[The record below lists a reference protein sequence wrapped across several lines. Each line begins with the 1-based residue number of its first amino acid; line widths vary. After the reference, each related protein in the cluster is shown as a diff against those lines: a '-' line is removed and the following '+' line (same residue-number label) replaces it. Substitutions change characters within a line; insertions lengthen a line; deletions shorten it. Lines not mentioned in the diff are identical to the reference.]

1 MKRGNVSNILY
12 VSSFPPRECGIATF
26 TRDLTSAMDHK
37 FNPSLKSRILAV
49 NDNGSSIYNYGGK
62 VKYQLNETDIEQY
75 IESAERINK
84 SPKIK
89 LVCIQ
94 HEFGIFGGEYN
105 GEFIIPFMEKL
116 NKPCVVT
123 FHSVV
128 PDPSHERKRV
138 VQAIAKRAA
147 AIIVM
152 AKKAIEILHDK
163 YAVDLR
169 KIHFIPHG
177 IPTIDY
183 LEKEKAEKFKKSLG
197 LGGKI
202 VLSTFGLINRGKGIE
217 YVIQAL
223 PKIVKK
229 YPNVLYLVI
238 GETHPNIRKKEGEAY
253 RNMLLEL
260 VKKYGLKNHVKFYN
274 KYLALEEIVD
284 YLKATDI
291 YMFITQDPNQIVSGT
306 LAYAFGAGKP
316 VIATPS
322 LYAKE
327 LLEEGKLGFL
337 VDFKDYKEIGIAL
350 DKLLGNPSLMEKI
363 GKKAY
368 ENSRNMLWQNVA
380 TEYLKAFKNIME
392 VSEHIGLY
400 KFPRIKMKH
409 MTNLT
414 DNVGIIEHA
423 KHSIPDRS
431 TGYTLDDNARAL
443 IVSVKHYNKFRSE
456 QSLKLI
462 QTYLSFIYYMQKKDG
477 TFHNRLSYDKK
488 FLDEIGSEDSFGRA
502 LCAAAAVISSKVGE
516 QIKATAKFIFD
527 NAVKRI
533 YELNSIRP
541 KAYCIAGLY
550 DYYSVYKADDII
562 EKTRYLADKLVEAYE
577 SNSVGDWKWFEN
589 SITYSNGSIPEA
601 LFYAYELIKDEKYL
615 KIAEESLAF
624 LTSLVKIDNKLVLI
638 GHNGWY
644 NKGEERAFYDQQPV
658 DASSMVQAYVAAYLV
673 TGKQEYFENAAI
685 SYNWFLGRNSIN
697 QVVYDES
704 TGGCYD
710 GLLPGCVNLNQGS
723 ESTIC
728 HLLARLSLEEKA

>member
-1 MKRGNVSNILY
+1 MKRGKVSNILY

-26 TRDLTSAMDHK
+26 TRDLTSALDHK
-37 FNPSLKSRILAV
+37 FNPSLKSKILAV

-75 IESAERINK
+75 IETAEMINK

-128 PDPSHERKRV
+128 PSPNSERLRV
-138 VQAIAKRAA
+138 VQAIAKRAS

-152 AKKAIEILHDK
+152 AKKAIDILGKTYGIDTK
-163 YAVDLR
+163 

-177 IPTIDY
+177 IPTMDFVDRDKSER
-183 LEKEKAEKFKKSLG
+183 LKKSLG
-197 LGGKI
+197 LSGKI

-217 YVIQAL
+217 YAIKSL

-229 YPNVLYLVI
+229 YPNILYLVI

-253 RNMLLEL
+253 RNMLIEMVRDL
-260 VKKYGLKNHVKFYN
+260 GLKNNVKFYN
-274 KYLALEEIVD
+274 KYLTLEEITD

-291 YMFITQDPNQIVSGT
+291 YMFITQDPFQIVSGT

-327 LLEEGKLGFL
+327 LLQDGRLGFL
-337 VDFKDYKEIGIAL
+337 VDFKSHSGIGEAL
-350 DKLLGNPSLMEKI
+350 DKLLSNPKLMNEM

-368 ENSRNMLWQNVA
+368 ELSRSMVWQNVA
-380 TEYLKAFKNIME
+380 AEYLKVFKNLIE
-392 VSEHIGLY
+392 VKESVGLY

-409 MTNLT
+409 ILNLT
-414 DNVGIIEHA
+414 DDVGIIEHA

-443 IVSVKHYNKFRSE
+443 IVAVKHYNKFKSE

-462 QTYLSFIYYMQKKDG
+462 QTYLGFIYHMQKEEG
-477 TFHNRLSYDKK
+477 FFHNRLSYDKK
-488 FLDEIGSEDSFGRA
+488 FLDEVGSEDSFGRA
-502 LCAAAAVISSKVGE
+502 LCAVASVIASKTNE
-516 QIKATAKFIFD
+516 NIKATAKFIFD
-527 NAVKRI
+527 NGVKKI
-533 YELNSIRP
+533 YELNNIRP
-541 KAYCIAGLY
+541 KAYCLVALY
-550 DYYSVYKADDII
+550 DYYCVYKAEDII
-562 EKTRYLADKLVEAYE
+562 EKVKYLAEKLLKDYE
-577 SNSVGDWKWFEN
+577 KSSISDWRWFED
-589 SITYSNGSIPEA
+589 SLTYSNGHIPEA
-601 LFYAYELIKDEKYL
+601 LFYAYELTKDEKYL
-615 KIAEESLAF
+615 KVAEESLEF
-624 LTSLVKIDNKLVLI
+624 LTSLVMIDKKLVLI

-644 NKGEERAFYDQQPV
+644 NRGQERAFYDQQPV
-658 DASSMVQAYVAAYLV
+658 DASSMVQAYMIAYKV
-673 TGKQEYFENAAI
+673 TGEPEYFEKAALA
-685 SYNWFLGRNSIN
+685 YNWFLGRNSIN
-697 QVVYDES
+697 QVVYDEFS
-704 TGGCYD
+704 GGCYD
-710 GLLPGCVNLNQGS
+710 GLLPGCVNLNQGA

-728 HLLARLSLEEKA
+728 HLLARLSLEER